1 VKQHRQI
8 FTKVAK
14 CLLVFLSIAL
24 IPFSACTPAE
34 PTPAGAVVDDLGR
47 SVNIEKIPQRIISLA
62 PSNTEILFALGLGE
76 KVVGVT
82 EYCNYPPEALDKEKV
97 GGFSTPDIEK
107 IIALEPDLILA
118 SSIHAKEI
126 IPALEERGL
135 IVFAIEPKDLDE
147 LFEDIKVVGKITG
160 KEKEASELV
169 AQMERRVKAVTE
181 KTDKLREDQRPRVFY
196 PVWHDP
202 LWTVGSETFVN
213 ELIEKAGGVNIFQ
226 DIKRYKTVDLE
237 TVIAR
242 NPEIIIAAA
251 GHEDAGE
258 ELFKWVK
265 SELRLRGTE
274 AHRNN
279 RVYRIDSDTVERA
292 GPRIVEG
299 LEVLAKCI
307 HPEIFGVPKP
317 QEEKHD

>member
-1 VKQHRQI
+1 MKLKLTSCV
-8 FTKVAK
+8 
-14 CLLVFLSIAL
+14 LLGIVL
-24 IPFSACTPAE
+24 ILAACTSVE
-34 PTPAGAVVDDLGR
+34 PIASGDMVDDLGR
-47 SVNIEKIPQRIISLA
+47 SVNIEKVPQRIISLA
-62 PSNTEILFALGLGE
+62 PSNTEILFALGLGDR
-76 KVVGVT
+76 VVGVT
-82 EYCNYPPEALDKEKV
+82 EYCDYPPEALEKEKV
-97 GGFSTPDIEK
+97 GGYSTPDIEK

-135 IVFAIEPKDLDE
+135 IVFALEPQNLDGI
-147 LFEDIKVVGKITG
+147 LADIRVVGEITG
-160 KEKEASELV
+160 SEKEASELV

-213 ELIEKAGGVNIFQ
+213 ELIEKAGGVNIFR

-265 SELRLRGTE
+265 SEARLSVTE

-279 RVYRIDSDTVERA
+279 RVYLIDSDVVERA

-317 QEEKHD
+317 